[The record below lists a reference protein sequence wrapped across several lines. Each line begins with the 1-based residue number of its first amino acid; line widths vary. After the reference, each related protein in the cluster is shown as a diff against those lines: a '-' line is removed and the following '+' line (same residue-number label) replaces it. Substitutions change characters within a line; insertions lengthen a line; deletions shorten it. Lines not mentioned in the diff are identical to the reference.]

1 MQNFN
6 CYIYDDVSVSTGIIE
21 AREWLGESVVDH
33 HVKSLL
39 LTVFAELAQNIIK
52 YANRGKI
59 LLEMTKFEGEECL
72 MICSKDHGP
81 GIEDIEKALSENFST
96 SGTLGLGLPGVKR
109 IMDEFQIDSKLGE
122 GTTIRTFKYL

>member
-1 MQNFN
+1 VQDFN

-21 AREWLGESVVDH
+21 AREWLDLSLQDQQL
-33 HVKSLL
+33 KSLL

-59 LLEMTKFEGEECL
+59 LLEMTKFNNEDCL

-81 GIEDIEKALSENFST
+81 GIEDVEKAMSENFST

-109 IMDEFQIDSKLGE
+109 IMDEFQIETSLGE
-122 GTTIRTFKYL
+122 GTTVRVFKYL